1 MTPIALI
8 RHGPT
13 DWNAEHRLQG
23 RADRPLS
30 EDGRAQV
37 AAWRLPPAYR
47 AFDWVVSP
55 LSRARQTAELLE
67 LEILRLEPAVV
78 EMDWGDWEGRTRPE
92 LDGIYGDEVAK
103 RAALGLDL
111 RPHNGESPRDVR
123 DRVAVWAQGIASSGR
138 PTGAVCHQGIIRA
151 ALSLA
156 TGWSMVGKPPEKMDW
171 SSLHLFHAFGDGRL
185 EIAELNVSLLA
196 DAAGTGRP

>member
-13 DWNAEHRLQG
+13 DWNADHRLQG
-23 RADRPLS
+23 HADRSLS
-30 EDGRAQV
+30 EEGRAKVSEWSVPDTYKAFEWV
-37 AAWRLPPAYR
+37 A
-47 AFDWVVSP
+47 SP
-55 LSRARQTAELLE
+55 LSRARQTAE
-67 LEILRLEPAVV
+67 ILTLDIVRLEPAII
-78 EMDWGDWEGRTRPE
+78 EMDWGDWEGHTRAE
-92 LDGIYGDEVAK
+92 LDEIYGDEVSE

-123 DRVAVWAQGIASSGR
+123 ERVRTWARDVAASGV

-171 SSLHLFHAFGDGRL
+171 ASVHIFNAHADGTF
-185 EIAELNVSLLA
+185 EINALNVCLLP
-196 DAAGTGRP
+196 DGEAA

>member
-23 RADRPLS
+23 HADRPLS
-30 EDGRAQV
+30 AEGRERV
-37 AAWRLPPAYR
+37 AAWTVPEQYQGYH
-47 AFDWVVSP
+47 WVTSP
-55 LSRARQTAELLE
+55 LDRAQQTAELLA
-67 LEILRLEPAVV
+67 LDIRKREPAII
-78 EMDWGDWEGRTRPE
+78 EMDWGDWEGHTRSE
-92 LDGIYGDEVAK
+92 LDEIYGDEVSK

-123 DRVAVWAQGIASSGR
+123 KRVGGWARSVAETGN

-156 TGWSMVGKPPEKMDW
+156 TGWRMVGKPPEKMDW
-171 SSLHLFHAFGDGRL
+171 ASVHVFNAHLDGTF
-185 EIAELNVSLLA
+185 EISKLNVSLLS
-196 DAAGTGRP
+196 DDVG

>member
-23 RADRPLS
+23 RVDRPLS
-30 EDGRAQV
+30 EEGRATVSAWMVPDAYTAFEWV
-37 AAWRLPPAYR
+37 A
-47 AFDWVVSP
+47 SP
-55 LSRARQTAELLE
+55 LSRARQTAELLM
-67 LEILRLEPAVV
+67 LDIARLEPAII
-78 EMDWGDWEGRTRPE
+78 EMDWGDWEGHTRTE
-92 LDGIYGDEVAK
+92 LDEIYGDEVSR
-103 RAALGLDL
+103 RADMGLDL

-123 DRVAVWAQGIASSGR
+123 HRVAAWAREIAESGI

-156 TGWSMVGKPPEKMDW
+156 SGWSMVGKPPEKMDW
-171 SSLHLFHAFGDGRL
+171 ASVHIFNAHADGTF
-185 EIAELNVSLLA
+185 EIEALNVSLLPEGA
-196 DAAGTGRP
+196 EE

>member
-13 DWNAEHRLQG
+13 DWNDEHRLQG
-23 RADRPLS
+23 RADRSLS
-30 EDGRAQV
+30 EEGREKVSTWAVPEIYKDFHWV
-37 AAWRLPPAYR
+37 A
-47 AFDWVVSP
+47 SP
-55 LSRARQTAELLE
+55 LSRAQQTAALLA
-67 LEILRLEPAVV
+67 LDIKQLEPAII
-78 EMDWGDWEGRTRPE
+78 EMDWGDWEGHTRTE
-92 LDGIYGDEVAK
+92 LDEIYGDEVSK

-123 DRVAVWAQGIASSGR
+123 DRVGEWARGVAETGI

-156 TGWSMVGKPPEKMDW
+156 TDWSMVGKPPEKMDW
-171 SSLHLFHAFGDGRL
+171 ASVHVFNAHADGTF
-185 EIAELNVSLLA
+185 EIAELNISLLQE
-196 DAAGTGRP
+196 AAG

>member
-1 MTPIALI
+1 MTSIALI

-13 DWNAEHRLQG
+13 DWNGEHRLQG
-23 RADRPLS
+23 HADRSLT
-30 EDGRAQV
+30 EEGREKVSAWTVPDQYKSFEWV
-37 AAWRLPPAYR
+37 A
-47 AFDWVVSP
+47 SP
-55 LSRARQTAELLE
+55 LTRARETAELLT
-67 LEILRLEPAVV
+67 LDIVRLEHAII
-78 EMDWGDWEGRTRPE
+78 EMDWGDWEGHTRAE
-92 LDGIYGDEVAK
+92 LDEIYGDEVSK

-123 DRVAVWAQGIASSGR
+123 HRFADWACGVAKTGV

-171 SSLHLFHAFGDGRL
+171 ASVHIFNVSNDGTF
-185 EIAELNVSLLA
+185 EMEELNVSLLSE
-196 DAAGTGRP
+196 GR

>member
-23 RADRPLS
+23 RVDRPLS
-30 EDGRAQV
+30 EEGRATVSAWMVPDAYTAFEWV
-37 AAWRLPPAYR
+37 A
-47 AFDWVVSP
+47 SP
-55 LSRARQTAELLE
+55 LSRASQTAELLM
-67 LEILRLEPAVV
+67 LDIARLEPAII
-78 EMDWGDWEGRTRPE
+78 EMDWGDWEGHTRME
-92 LDGIYGDEVAK
+92 LDEIYGDEVSR
-103 RAALGLDL
+103 RADMGLDL

-123 DRVAVWAQGIASSGR
+123 HRVAAWAREIAESGI

-156 TGWSMVGKPPEKMDW
+156 SGWSMVGKPPEKMDW
-171 SSLHLFHAFGDGRL
+171 ASVHIFNAHADGTF
-185 EIAELNVSLLA
+185 EIEALNVSLLPEGA
-196 DAAGTGRP
+196 EE

>member
-23 RADRPLS
+23 RTDRPLS
-30 EDGRAQV
+30 EEGRKKV
-37 AAWRLPPAYR
+37 SDWRVPDVYKQ
-47 AFDWVVSP
+47 FEWVSSP
-55 LSRARQTAELLE
+55 LSRAQETASILNLE
-67 LEILRLEPAVV
+67 VARLEPAII
-78 EMDWGDWEGRTRPE
+78 EMDWGLWEGHTRTE
-92 LDGIYGDEVAK
+92 LDEIYGEEISI
-103 RAALGLDL
+103 RAAKGLDL
-111 RPHNGESPRDVR
+111 RPHSGESPRDVR
-123 DRVAVWAQGIASSGR
+123 SRVGAWAQDIALSGQ

-171 SSLHLFHAFGDGRL
+171 ASVHVFEADADGRF
-185 EIAELNVSLLA
+185 EIAALNVSLI
-196 DAAGTGRP
+196 DCSDK